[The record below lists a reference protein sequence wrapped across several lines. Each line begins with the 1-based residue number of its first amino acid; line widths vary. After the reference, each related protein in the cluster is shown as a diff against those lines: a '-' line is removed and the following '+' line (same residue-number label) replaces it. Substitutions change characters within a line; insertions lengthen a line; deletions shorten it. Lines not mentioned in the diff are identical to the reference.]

1 MNPPSALIRLL
12 IVDDH
17 HVVRSGITA
26 SVHLEDDIRVVAE
39 AENPSQAIALAKE
52 HRPDVILMDLRMPDG
67 GGILAATALRAEA
80 PDSRVLMFT
89 TFDGDEDIYRAM
101 QAGAYGYVLKSAPRD
116 ELLLAIRTVAAD
128 KRYLPPAL
136 AARLASRLAAQNLSA
151 REIEVLRFVGR
162 GRANKQIGAE
172 LGISEETVKRH
183 VSNIFAKMGVADRAQ
198 ATAEAL
204 RRGIIHFE

>member
-1 MNPPSALIRLL
+1 MNPPAALIRLL

-17 HVVRSGITA
+17 HVVRSGVTA
-26 SVHLEDDIRVVAE
+26 SVQLEEDIRVVAE
-39 AENPSQAIALAKE
+39 AENPSQAVALAKA
-52 HRPDVILMDLRMPDG
+52 HGPDVILMDLRMPDG
-67 GGILAATALRAEA
+67 GGISAAAALRETA

-89 TFDGDEDIYRAM
+89 TFDGDEDVYRAM
-101 QAGAYGYVLKSAPRD
+101 QAGAYGYLLKSAPRE
-116 ELLLAIRTVAAD
+116 ELLLAIRTVAAG
-128 KRYLPPAL
+128 KRYLPSAL
-136 AARLASRLAAQNLSA
+136 AARLASRLSAQNLSA
-151 REIEVLRFVGR
+151 REVEVLRLVGR
-162 GRANKQIGAE
+162 GRANKQIGAD

>member
-1 MNPPSALIRLL
+1 MNPPNALIRLL

-26 SVHLEDDIRVVAE
+26 SVNLEDDIRVVAE

-67 GGILAATALRAEA
+67 GGIPAAATLRTAA
-80 PDSRVLMFT
+80 PDSQVLMFT
-89 TFDGDEDIYRAM
+89 TFDGDEDVYRAM
-101 QAGAYGYVLKSAPRD
+101 QAGAYGYLLKSAPRE
-116 ELLLAIRTVAAD
+116 ELLTAIRTVAAA
-128 KRYLPPAL
+128 KRYLPPEL
-136 AARLASRLAAQNLSA
+136 AARLASRISAQNLSA

>member
-1 MNPPSALIRLL
+1 M
-12 IVDDH
+12 
-17 HVVRSGITA
+17 
-26 SVHLEDDIRVVAE
+26 
-39 AENPSQAIALAKE
+39 
-52 HRPDVILMDLRMPDG
+52 
-67 GGILAATALRAEA
+67 
-80 PDSRVLMFT
+80 
-89 TFDGDEDIYRAM
+89 
-101 QAGAYGYVLKSAPRD
+101 
-116 ELLLAIRTVAAD
+116 AAD